1 MKDKNNIYAKPA
13 YKCALCEEVYDSVQA
28 RANCEMACLKKQQE
42 EERKATEAK
51 KKAEKDARHAEVI
64 EALKTAS
71 NLLGA
76 YEEDYGPFEYEG
88 NSSYIWPSRL
98 WHYFW

>member
-1 MKDKNNIYAKPA
+1 MKERNNIYAKPA

-28 RANCEMACLKKQQE
+28 RTNCEMACLKKQQE
-42 EERKATEAK
+42 EERKAAEAK
-51 KKAEKDARHAEVI
+51 KRAEKDARHAEVF

-71 NLLGA
+71 DLLSA
-76 YEEDYGPFEYEG
+76 YTEDYGPYEYEG
-88 NSSYIWPSRL
+88 SDCIWPSKL